1 MYVGSAEAED
11 WSRCRLERYTYLSG
25 AFNLVC
31 NERHFLRPIGWSG
44 RINVTQAT

>member
-31 NERHFLRPIGWSG
+31 NERHFFTTDRMV
-44 RINVTQAT
+44 REN